1 VEQQDIVLHPDLAGA
16 PSRHDVAV
24 LRHRHV
30 PDNTIALVS
39 APGIFRPPA
48 AVNEPVKDYL
58 PGSPER
64 AELKS
69 RLDEMASERI
79 HVPLVIGGE
88 RVETG
93 TTFEAV
99 MPHDRRH
106 VLADVE
112 KGSAEHVERAIAAAR
127 AAHAEWSATPWHE
140 RVAVFLRAAELA
152 SGPWRQTLNA
162 VTMLNQS
169 KTAHQAEIDAV
180 CETCDFLRFNAEFL
194 VRIYEEQPISSRGVW
209 NRLEYRPLEG
219 FVFAVSPFNFTTIG
233 INLTTSPALMG
244 NTVVW
249 KPASTA
255 ALSAHYALAML
266 EEAGLPPGVINLVYG
281 SGAEIG
287 DAALAS
293 PELAGIH
300 FTGSTPV
307 FQSMWK
313 TVGDNIASYHGYP
326 RLVGETGGKDFILAH
341 PSADPA
347 AVATAVTRGS
357 FEYQGQKCS
366 ASSRVYIPSNLWPAI
381 RERLQEDVASIA
393 MGDVRDFS
401 NFMGAVIDAGS
412 FATQEEAIA
421 DARQAGAE
429 IVAGG
434 GTDDSTGWFVE
445 PTVIR
450 TDDPGFRL
458 MRDELFGPVVT
469 AFVYDEKRWEETL
482 RLVDET
488 APYALTGAVF
498 SHDRYAIDEAQHAL
512 RYAAGN
518 FYVNDK
524 PTGAVVGQQPFG
536 GSRAS
541 GTNDK
546 AGSMWNLI
554 RWVSPRTVKET
565 LISPT
570 DYRYPYQAPDD

>member
-1 VEQQDIVLHPDLAGA
+1 M
-16 PSRHDVAV
+16 
-24 LRHRHV
+24 RHRHAA
-30 PDNTIALVS
+30 DNTIAS
-39 APGIFRPPA
+39 MGAPGIFRPPQA
-48 AVNEPVKDYL
+48 INEPVKGYL

-64 AELKS
+64 EELKA
-69 RLDEMASERI
+69 RLDAMASERI
-79 HVPLVIGGE
+79 HIPLVIGGE
-88 RVETG
+88 RVESG

-99 MPHDRRH
+99 MPHDREH

-112 KGSAEHVERAIAAAR
+112 KGTAEHVGRAIAAAGE
-127 AAHAEWSATPWHE
+127 AHTEWSRTPWHE

-180 CETCDFLRFNAEFL
+180 CETCDFFRFNAEFL
-194 VRIYEEQPISSRGVW
+194 VRIYEEQPISSPGVW

-255 ALSAHYALAML
+255 AVSAHYALAML
-266 EEAGLPPGVINLVYG
+266 EEAGLPPGVINLVFG
-281 SGAEIG
+281 AGAEIG

-300 FTGSTPV
+300 FTGSTAV
-307 FQSMWK
+307 FQGMWR
-313 TVGDNIASYHGYP
+313 TVGENISRYHGYP

-341 PSADPA
+341 PSADPD
-347 AVATAVTRGS
+347 AVATAITRGS

-366 ASSRVYIPSNLWPAI
+366 ASSRLYVPSNLWPHV
-381 RERLQEDVASIA
+381 RERLQADVASIA
-393 MGDVRDFS
+393 MGDVRDFT
-401 NFMGAVIDAGS
+401 NFMGAVIDGS
-412 FATQEEAIA
+412 SFRTQADAIA
-421 DARQAGAE
+421 EAREAGAE
-429 IVAGG
+429 VVAGG
-434 GTDDSTGWFVE
+434 GTDDSRGWFVE
-445 PTVIR
+445 PTVIK
-450 TDDPGFRL
+450 TDDPQFRL

-469 AFVYDEKRWEETL
+469 AFVYDERRWEDTL

-488 APYALTGAVF
+488 GAYALTGAIF
-498 SHDRYAIDEAQHAL
+498 SNDRYAIAQAHREL

-536 GSRAS
+536 GARAS

-565 LISPT
+565 LVSPT
-570 DYRYPYQAPDD
+570 DYRYPFLAPDD